1 MDSARNRAVGRDVSD
16 AAKYVSKPRR
26 FNRLQS
32 ALDKLVKT
40 KGRNKKDV
48 KNEDSSG

>member
-1 MDSARNRAVGRDVSD
+1 MERIKS
-16 AAKYVSKPRR
+16 P
-26 FNRLQS
+26 
-32 ALDKLVKT
+32 LDELLKT